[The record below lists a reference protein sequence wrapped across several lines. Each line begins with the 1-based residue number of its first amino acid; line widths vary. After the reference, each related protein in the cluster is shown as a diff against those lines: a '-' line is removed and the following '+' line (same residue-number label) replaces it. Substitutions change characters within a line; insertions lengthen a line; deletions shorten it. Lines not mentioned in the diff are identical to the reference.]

1 MNMLGI
7 IIAIISGALM
17 SIQGVFNTSL
27 NKQTNLW
34 FANMYIQISAFI
46 VCLIMYLVTNSKGN
60 IRMLLDVKN
69 KYILLGGVIGAFI
82 TVTVVKSI
90 SELGTA
96 KAIMIII
103 ISQMVVAYL
112 IELFGL
118 FGSKSARF
126 EMKNLLAIVIIIVG
140 IVIFKS

>member
-1 MNMLGI
+1 MLGI
-7 IIAIISGALM
+7 LIAIISGALM

-34 FANMYIQISAFI
+34 FSNMFVQITAFI
-46 VCLIMYLVTNSKGN
+46 MCLIMWVVTKSKWDLKGLIN
-60 IRMLLDVKN
+60 VKN

-82 TVTVVKSI
+82 TMTVISSI
-90 SELGTA
+90 SKLGTA

-103 ISQMVVAYL
+103 ISQMIVAYI

-118 FGSKSARF
+118 FGSERSSF
-126 EMKNLLAIVIIIVG
+126 EFKKLFGVIVTLIG
-140 IVIFKS
+140 IYLFKS

>member
-1 MNMLGI
+1 MLGI

-46 VCLIMYLVTNSKGN
+46 VCLIMWLMTNSKGN

-69 KYILLGGVIGAFI
+69 KYVLLGGVIGAFI

-96 KAIMIII
+96 RAIMIII

-118 FGSKSARF
+118 FGSKSTRF

-140 IVIFKS
+140 IVIFKR

>member
-1 MNMLGI
+1 MLGI

-17 SIQGVFNTSL
+17 SVQGVFNTSL

-46 VCLIMYLVTNSKGN
+46 ICLIMWLVTNSKGS
-60 IRMLLDVKN
+60 IGMLLGVKN
-69 KYILLGGVIGAFI
+69 KYVLLGGVLGAFI
-82 TVTVVKSI
+82 TVTVVESI
-90 SELGTA
+90 SRLGTA

-103 ISQMVVAYL
+103 IAQMVVAYL

-126 EMKNLLAIVIIIVG
+126 ELKNLLAIIIIIVG